1 MSKKPH
7 SSQNRASQSRPPHR
21 TVFAPDSDEAPMYW
35 ECPVCGYITG
45 DPDFMGGGHPCPF
58 CNASDGQRR
67 AYPTERI
74 RRLDGQIRGYH
85 RQGDHEI
92 VVILVMALL
101 EAVLEDILDRIMDA
115 HGADLPLRRMVMDTQ
130 RAIGTRI
137 GKLFPALAH
146 EEFEEA
152 AAELGY
158 RDFPYRWRQM
168 REARNAFI
176 HDSPFNG
183 AKETLQ
189 PSMGNDAM
197 ELLDQSYKLFVL
209 MNNKF
214 VADGLHGE

>member
-1 MSKKPH
+1 MSKK
-7 SSQNRASQSRPPHR
+7 HR
-21 TVFAPDSDEAPMYW
+21 TTQVYQPPRRTVLAPDTDEAPVYW
-35 ECPVCGYITG
+35 ECPVCGFLTA
-45 DPDFMGGGHPCPF
+45 DPSFLDHAHPCPK
-58 CNASDGQRR
+58 CDAQGMERR
-67 AYPTERI
+67 VYPTERI
-74 RRLDGQIRGYH
+74 RRLDARIRQYN
-85 RQGDHEI
+85 REGDHEI

-137 GKLFPALAH
+137 GKLFPALAG
-146 EEFEEA
+146 EEFEDA

-183 AKETLQ
+183 AKESLQ

-197 ELLDQSYKLFVL
+197 QLLDQSYQLFVL
-209 MNNKF
+209 LNNRF
-214 VADGLHGE
+214 VADGYHGK

>member
-1 MSKKPH
+1 
-7 SSQNRASQSRPPHR
+7 
-21 TVFAPDSDEAPMYW
+21 VFAPGTDEAPVYW
-35 ECPVCGYITG
+35 ECPVCGFLTA
-45 DPDFMGGGHPCPF
+45 DPSFLDHEHPCPK
-58 CNASDGQRR
+58 CDAAGAERR
-67 AYPTERI
+67 VYPTERI
-74 RRLDGQIRGYH
+74 RRLDARIRAYH

-101 EAVLEDILDRIMDA
+101 EAVLEDILDRIMEA

-137 GKLFPALAH
+137 GKLFPALAG

-183 AKETLQ
+183 ARETLQ

-197 ELLDQSYKLFVL
+197 QLLDQSYQLFVL
-209 MNNKF
+209 LNNRF
-214 VADGLHGE
+214 VADGYHKA

>member
-1 MSKKPH
+1 MSKKH
-7 SSQNRASQSRPPHR
+7 RSTQVRPVQR
-21 TVFAPDSDEAPMYW
+21 TTFAPDTGEAPTYW
-35 ECPVCGYITG
+35 ECPQCGFLTG
-45 DPDFMGGGHPCPF
+45 DPSFLDAQHPCPM
-58 CNASDGQRR
+58 CGARDVERR
-67 AYPTERI
+67 VYPTERI
-74 RRLDGQIRGYH
+74 RRLDARIRQYH
-85 RQGDHEI
+85 REGDHEI

-137 GKLFPALAH
+137 GKLFPALAG

-183 AKETLQ
+183 AKESLQ

-197 ELLDQSYKLFVL
+197 QLLDQSYRLFVL
-209 MNNKF
+209 LNNKF
-214 VADGLHGE
+214 VADGYHGN

>member
-1 MSKKPH
+1 MIRKKH
-7 SSQNRASQSRPPHR
+7 TVTRPPHR
-21 TVFAPDSDEAPMYW
+21 TVFAPETGEAPMYW

-45 DPDFMGGGHPCPF
+45 QPEFMDGSHPCPY
-58 CNASDGQRR
+58 CNARDGQRR

-74 RRLDGQIRGYH
+74 RRLDGQIRSYH

-137 GKLFPALAH
+137 GKLFPALAG

-197 ELLDQSYKLFVL
+197 ELLDQAYKLFVL
-209 MNNKF
+209 LNNKF
-214 VADGLHGE
+214 VADGYHGD